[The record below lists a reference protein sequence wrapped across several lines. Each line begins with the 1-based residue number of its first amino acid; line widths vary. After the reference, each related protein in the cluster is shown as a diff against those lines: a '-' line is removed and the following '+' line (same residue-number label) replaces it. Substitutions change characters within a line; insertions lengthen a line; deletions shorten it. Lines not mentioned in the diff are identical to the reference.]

1 MEFLY
6 HENPYVAFG
15 LMVFI
20 STIIYLTIDSYD
32 EEDSLN
38 MIIKVLI
45 SLVTGIA
52 STFAIGSFTYQPDEI
67 LTGNYW
73 D

>member
-1 MEFLY
+1 MEFLC
-6 HENPYVAFG
+6 HENLYVAIG
-15 LMVFI
+15 LILLI
-20 STIIYLTIDSYD
+20 STIIYLTINSYD

-45 SLVTGIA
+45 SLVIAIA
-52 STFAIGSFTYQPDEI
+52 STFAIGCFTYQSDEI

>member
-6 HENPYVAFG
+6 HENPYVAIG
-15 LMVFI
+15 LIIII
-20 STIIYLTIDSYD
+20 STIIFLTINSYD

-52 STFAIGSFTYQPDEI
+52 STFAIGRFTYQPDEI